1 MRVKP
6 TKEKFLNFSLTQLW
20 IKKRSLAF
28 RRKVPKKKIGYIK
41 EGQAKYGKKSRL
53 SEGKEG
59 RNYENE
65 IATLNTYQ
73 CGLLRG
79 RIE

>member
-1 MRVKP
+1 MRAKP
-6 TKEKFLNFSLTQLW
+6 TKEKSLNFLLTLLR
-20 IKKRSLAF
+20 IKN
-28 RRKVPKKKIGYIK
+28 
-41 EGQAKYGKKSRL
+41 GKNSRL